1 MSGIVRVT
9 RRDFLR
15 RTGMGAGA
23 LVLGCY
29 INPNGE
35 LSAGLLEKLHGV
47 LHEGIPLN
55 AYVNIL
61 LDGTFIIMAPRT
73 EMGQG
78 TRSSLA
84 AVLADELEADWSRVQ
99 VKQSDADGPRYIKDL
114 ANPFPG
120 GTPKFPVSDEAI
132 QFADSSRS
140 MALLFSPM
148 RLFGAGIRT
157 VFVRAGARHFGVD
170 VKECEARQHR
180 VIHKPSGRSIDYK
193 FLLLD
198 AGKVSPPTR
207 DEATAA
213 LKPSSERRV
222 INTDQMPF
230 IDAHDMVTGKAVYG
244 ADSGPNR
251 SNMLT
256 PMIVR
261 CPGAHGE
268 GKSFDDPEPPNISG

>member
-61 LDGTFIIMAPRT
+61 LDGTFIIMAPRS

-84 AVLADELEADWSRVQ
+84 AVLADELEADWSRVK
-99 VKQSDADGPRYIKDL
+99 VRQSDADGPRYSNEL
-114 ANPFPG
+114 ANPIPG
-120 GTPKFPVSDEAI
+120 GTPRFPISDEGV

-140 MALLFSPM
+140 MALLYSPM
-148 RLFGAGIRT
+148 RLFGAGIRL
-157 VFVRAGARHFGVD
+157 VFERAAGRHFGVD
-170 VKECEARQHR
+170 PSECHARQH
-180 VIHKPSGRSIDYK
+180 
-193 FLLLD
+193 
-198 AGKVSPPTR
+198 KVYHGTR
-207 DEATAA
+207 
-213 LKPSSERRV
+213 
-222 INTDQMPF
+222 
-230 IDAHDMVTGKAVYG
+230 
-244 ADSGPNR
+244 
-251 SNMLT
+251 
-256 PMIVR
+256 
-261 CPGAHGE
+261 
-268 GKSFDDPEPPNISG
+268 